1 MTIDKETLERRR
13 SILKDK
19 IYGALNEISRN
30 GYKFYYGISIDYSKF
45 HEEYHEELLTTLAQ
59 WTAELRNIERD
70 QAEYDSKEH
79 MLQQLSK
86 KEH

>member
-30 GYKFYYGISIDYSKF
+30 GYKFYYGLSMDYSKF
-45 HEEYHEELLTTLAQ
+45 QEEYHEELLTTLAQ

-79 MLQQLSK
+79 MLRQLSK

>member
-13 SILKDK
+13 RILKDK
-19 IYGALNEISRN
+19 IYGSLNEISRN
-30 GYKFYYGISIDYSKF
+30 GFKFYYGLSMDYSKF
-45 HEEYHEELLTTLAQ
+45 QEEYHEELLTTLAQ

-79 MLQQLSK
+79 MLKQLGK

>member
-1 MTIDKETLERRR
+1 M
-13 SILKDK
+13 LKDK
-19 IYGALNEISRN
+19 IYGALNEISRH
-30 GYKFYYGISIDYSKF
+30 GHKFYYGMSMDYSKF
-45 HEEYHEELLTTLAQ
+45 YEEYHEELLTTLAQ

>member
-13 SILKDK
+13 RILKDK
-19 IYGALNEISRN
+19 IYGSLNEISRN
-30 GYKFYYGISIDYSKF
+30 GFKFYYGLSMDYSKF
-45 HEEYHEELLTTLAQ
+45 QEEYHEELLTTLAQ

-79 MLQQLSK
+79 MLKQLSK
-86 KEH
+86 KDI

>member
-13 SILKDK
+13 RILKDK
-19 IYGALNEISRN
+19 IYGSLNEISRN
-30 GYKFYYGISIDYSKF
+30 GFKFYYGLSMDYSKF
-45 HEEYHEELLTTLAQ
+45 QEEYHEELLTTLAQ

-79 MLQQLSK
+79 MLKQLSK